1 MKAKPKA
8 AAKAPIAPTKPVDDS
23 VDLDDEEL

>member
-8 AAKAPIAPTKPVDDS
+8 AAKAPIAPTRQFDDS